1 MKKRLILKGLICLA
15 TVLFAFNLNTT
26 QAQTDDARVLGGI
39 SRSTDI
45 FTYLNTYPYKLWQS
59 DHRFAPDIYN
69 DLYLSEDKCVA
80 VDLWNDSLGQ
90 IFLLGPGYKT
100 DKGIEV
106 GMTMNDVEYAYG
118 PIYDS
123 SKAPRDYTQRYGIY
137 TDYGND
143 GYYKKYR
150 AYGVIEYVSPNNEG
164 LNFVIDKKTK
174 KIVLIMY
181 QANRH
186 GNGTAMSYVKLYNLL
201 PERN

>member
-1 MKKRLILKGLICLA
+1 MKKRLILKCLMCLA
-15 TVLFAFNLNTT
+15 AVLFAFNLNTA

-59 DHRFAPDIYN
+59 DHQFAPRVYN
-69 DLYLSEDKCVA
+69 DLYLSEDKGVA
-80 VDLWNDSLGQ
+80 VDLWNDRLGQ
-90 IFLLGPGYKT
+90 IFLLAPGYKT

-106 GMTMNDVEYAYG
+106 GMTVNDVEYAYG
-118 PIYDS
+118 PIYDF

-137 TDYGND
+137 SDNSHS
-143 GYYKKYR
+143 KKYR

-186 GNGTAMSYVKLYNLL
+186 GNVTAMSYVDRYNLL
-201 PERN
+201 PEKN